1 MAINRWLSTVRRLTR
16 SRTSSGSPT
25 GVEEG
30 AGASLGFVVWME
42 QPATGRVTVEY
53 ATADDTAK
61 AGEDYTAMSGALA
74 FEPGE
79 RKRTVSVPVL
89 DDPHDEGEETMR
101 LRLSNATG
109 GRIVDDVH
117 REATGTIENI
127 DLMPA
132 ALARFGRATAEQ
144 VVTHIEQR
152 MAAPR
157 RRGFRAGRGAGAA
170 AGERAGLL
178 SRGSQ
183 VRILPGVPTLK
194 ALFPTGKGHFCWNF
208 SRLLAPISLVPVRV
222 RNGQKPPQNAP
233 MGRQKL
239 AAKLAARAPR
249 GSGPPLWRTPA
260 GDRHRRPAGSWTAS
274 GPARRSAGS
283 PAP

>member
-61 AGEDYTAMSGALA
+61 AGEDYTATSGALA

-101 LRLSNATG
+101 LRLSNATAAGSSTTCTG
-109 GRIVDDVH
+109 GDGDDREH
-117 REATGTIENI
+117 RP
-127 DLMPA
+127 D
-132 ALARFGRATAEQ
+132 
-144 VVTHIEQR
+144 
-152 MAAPR
+152 
-157 RRGFRAGRGAGAA
+157 AGGAGALRASDGRAGGHSHRGADGGAQA
-170 AGERAGLL
+170 AGFPGAVAGRELQPGSERD
-178 SRGSQ
+178 
-183 VRILPGVPTLK
+183 
-194 ALFPTGKGHFCWNF
+194 F
-208 SRLLAPISLVPVRV
+208 
-222 RNGQKPPQNAP
+222 
-233 MGRQKL
+233 
-239 AAKLAARAPR
+239 
-249 GSGPPLWRTPA
+249 
-260 GDRHRRPAGSWTAS
+260 
-274 GPARRSAGS
+274 
-283 PAP
+283 